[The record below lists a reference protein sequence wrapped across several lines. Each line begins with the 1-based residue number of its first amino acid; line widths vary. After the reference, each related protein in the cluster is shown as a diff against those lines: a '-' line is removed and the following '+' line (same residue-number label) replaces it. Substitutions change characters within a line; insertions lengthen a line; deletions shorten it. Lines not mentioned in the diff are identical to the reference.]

1 MRYSCPC
8 NAHFVILI
16 LSKIDKVKNCRFGVV
31 HKSECVFYRLILFIW
46 MVLLHCR
53 FPWKQ
58 PVLFCEENM
67 TWPEG
72 SSNPT
77 AHKPIQNL
85 QTFCLLK
92 TIFIYDTDDVDLRS
106 WSDSEGLCIWFK
118 DVWNIL
124 FRTDFQLKVV
134 PIKQYIYIS
143 CSIV

>member
-8 NAHFVILI
+8 NEHFVIRF
-16 LSKIDKVKNCRFGVV
+16 LSKIDKVKNCCFGVV
-31 HKSECVFYRLILFIW
+31 HESECVFYRLIIFIW

-53 FPWKQ
+53 FLRKQ

-77 AHKPIQNL
+77 AHKHIQNL

-92 TIFIYDTDDVDLRS
+92 TIFIYDWCTHILIMLIWGHDLTQRDCAYDLKMYGIYFLGLIFS
-106 WSDSEGLCIWFK
+106 WK
-118 DVWNIL
+118 L
-124 FRTDFQLKVV
+124 FL
-134 PIKQYIYIS
+134 
-143 CSIV
+143 